1 LNGGF
6 NVEILNYLIDFFS
19 IYGYVA
25 VFLVLIACGLGIPVP
40 EDITLIAGG
49 VICALTN
56 TTSHHLNPFVM
67 SLVALV
73 GVLIGDGTMFFMGRR
88 LGPKV
93 TRVPVLSR
101 IITNKVYSEIQ
112 AKVLKYGDKI
122 LFVARFLPGLRAPIF
137 VMAGVSHRISYL
149 KFLVLD
155 GMAALISVPTL
166 VYLGYFFANDLDDI
180 VNYVK
185 HSEAAIVG
193 VVLVGVAIII
203 YYNIRKNRK
212 MNHATTKKHDIS

>member
-1 LNGGF
+1 MD
-6 NVEILNYLIDFFS
+6 ILNYLIDFFS
-19 IYGYVA
+19 VYGYIA

-56 TTSHHLNPFVM
+56 TATHHLNPFVM
-67 SLVALV
+67 SLVSLT
-73 GVLIGDGTMFFMGRR
+73 GVLIGDGTMFFMGRK
-88 LGPKV
+88 LGAKV
-93 TRVPVLSR
+93 TRVPVLSK
-101 IITNKVYSEIQ
+101 IITNKVYGEIQ

-149 KFLVLD
+149 KFLLMD

-166 VYLGYFFANDLDDI
+166 VYLGYFFANDLDEI

-185 HSEAAIVG
+185 HSEVAIV
-193 VVLVGVAIII
+193 VIVLLVVAIIV
-203 YYNIRKNRK
+203 YYNMRKNRK
-212 MNHATTKKHDIS
+212 LKATDNKTH